1 MVYPR
6 SDAQTL
12 SAMIVTDDRDPPPA
26 RLIINPRAGRG
37 RGRRYARRLRH
48 YLERSGLRFRASFSR
63 SQGDVE
69 RQAMLACDSGCR
81 HVVVVGG
88 DGTLHEAVNGIL
100 KAGTEAALGLIPLG
114 TGNDFAKAVNLP
126 MQWRA
131 ACDLVVG
138 RIGERPRRIDAARC
152 NDFYFAN
159 GLGIGLDA
167 CVTAASEGLK
177 WLPGSLSYVAALVQ
191 VMAQG
196 IPRTQARIVHDGQ
209 VLEQEISLAVACN
222 GQYIGGVF
230 HIAPRAVNDD
240 GLLQLVVAE
249 GISRRQ
255 VLTLAPKVIRGTHEG
270 VPEATFIDGRHF
282 IIETELPLIVE
293 ADGEVRYRD
302 ARRIEIQVLPGALGV
317 LA

>member
-1 MVYPR
+1 
-6 SDAQTL
+6 
-12 SAMIVTDDRDPPPA
+12 
-26 RLIINPRAGRG
+26 
-37 RGRRYARRLRH
+37 
-48 YLERSGLRFRASFSR
+48 
-63 SQGDVE
+63 
-69 RQAMLACDSGCR
+69 MLACDSGCR

-100 KAGTEAALGLIPLG
+100 KAGTDAALGLIPLG

-126 MQWRA
+126 MEWRA

-138 RIGERPRRIDAARC
+138 RIGKPPRRIDAARC

-159 GLGIGLDA
+159 GLGMGLDA
-167 CVTAASEGLK
+167 CVTAASERLK
-177 WLPGSLSYVAALVQ
+177 WLPGSLSYMAALVQ

-240 GLLQLVVAE
+240 GLLQLVVAQ
-249 GISRRQ
+249 GVSRRQ
-255 VLTLAPKVIRGTHEG
+255 VLALAPKVIRGTHEG
-270 VPEATFIDGRHF
+270 VPEASFIDGKHF
-282 IIETELPLIVE
+282 IVETELPLFVE
-293 ADGEVRYRD
+293 ADGEVRYRN